1 MQLEMCFAI
10 RKGLSLSV
18 VFHDKFLVGLEIIM
32 DIKMSLFCWE

>member
-18 VFHDKFLVGLEIIM
+18 VFDERIQVGLKIIM
-32 DIKMSLFCWE
+32 DIKMSLFC